1 MSFKELEWKSEYSI
15 GIDELDE
22 QHKIL
27 LGIMN
32 TFLKAEYEGKEN
44 EVLKETLTELIN
56 YTNFHFSAEEEH
68 MEKNSYFRLEGH
80 KQQHQGIVNDIV
92 NILNLIKEGKPQAN
106 EELHGLLKK
115 WLITHIMQQDKQY
128 GIFYFKKHNPQ

>member
-22 QHKIL
+22 QHKKL

-32 TFLKAEYEGKEN
+32 IFLKAEYEGRED

-68 MEKNSYFRLEGH
+68 MEKNGYFRLEGH
-80 KQQHQGIVNDIV
+80 KQQHQGIVNEIV
-92 NILNLIKEGKPQAN
+92 KILNLIKEGKPQAN
-106 EELHGLLKK
+106 DELHGLLNK

-128 GIFYFKKHNPQ
+128 GIFYFKKNNPQ